1 MHRSS
6 GRVPLCSWKALEFT
20 DGDDALSRAWQE
32 AQQEWGRSTGGRASA
47 GAGDVHLLRGME
59 GRRPEPRGEGLARG
73 RVQRAGGA
81 RAVRSGARSRT
92 RGQEDGAMGAES
104 RAVALLRGSRRADGA
119 RHQLPPWAASVAP
132 RGWSS
137 RGYYRIG
144 SLS

>member
-1 MHRSS
+1 MARRQ
-6 GRVPLCSWKALEFT
+6 RVQVTCTCFAAWK
-20 DGDDALSRAWQE
+20 GGVPSR
-32 AQQEWGRSTGGRASA
+32 
-47 GAGDVHLLRGME
+47 V
-59 GRRPEPRGEGLARG
+59 G

-81 RAVRSGARSRT
+81 RAVQSGARSRT